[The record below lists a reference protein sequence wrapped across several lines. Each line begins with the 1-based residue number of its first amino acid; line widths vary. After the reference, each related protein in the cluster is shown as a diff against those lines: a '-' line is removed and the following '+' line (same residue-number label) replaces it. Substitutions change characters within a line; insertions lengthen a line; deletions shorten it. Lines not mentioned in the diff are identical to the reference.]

1 MFTLKTV
8 IFTIIALNILGF
20 TILLLHSNSSKAT
33 SSTST
38 ILASRTPYRFKNP
51 IIAYHILKKL
61 DRFNPVDDSYYNTL
75 METKNMYDTVYLG
88 LISDGEYCDKVRGYF
103 VDHPDTLFYEK
114 NFFTDFLPESLTR
127 RIIKQVGNDLH
138 PNMSDYLPIEQKV
151 KRVTKFQ
158 SNINIF
164 FFNIVFHLNQQIG
177 KNFGCISQTYNHIPG
192 IGSLN
197 RKDLSVV
204 SWKNYAST
212 FADDSNCLDTKK
224 FFPETYMLERK
235 DECKKFF
242 SYLDSRDYETLKS
255 KEGVV
260 FIRKFGIGS
269 HKGVGVQPVDQEE
282 EKRLKE
288 KFADG
293 KKCGEITD
301 SIIVQKY
308 ITNPL
313 LLDGHKF
320 DFRMYMLIAS
330 TNPLIVYYYD
340 GFLRLSLYKY
350 DPESTEKAVHLTN
363 TEISK
368 KIFEKARDDGFMGM
382 NETEL
387 RNFQMWNFTKFQDH
401 LLEKKLIS
409 DPNWLDNYLRPL
421 IKKSMIHTVKM
432 SQNDYLKSSMVYELF
447 GIDFILDTDLSLWY
461 LECNSSPVLK
471 GTSEEKDKFLSKM
484 IADQFD
490 VIMAYIRSRMM
501 RVIDYVN
508 KLTIEQ
514 VEENKF
520 LDGVYI
526 PSLELK
532 VKEFELITRNYL
544 EPEFSLSKNNGFEK
558 IIDENL
564 VGLGRYN
571 NLLDVSCIL

>member
-1 MFTLKTV
+1 M
-8 IFTIIALNILGF
+8 
-20 TILLLHSNSSKAT
+20 
-33 SSTST
+33 
-38 ILASRTPYRFKNP
+38 
-51 IIAYHILKKL
+51 
-61 DRFNPVDDSYYNTL
+61 
-75 METKNMYDTVYLG
+75 
-88 LISDGEYCDKVRGYF
+88 
-103 VDHPDTLFYEK
+103 
-114 NFFTDFLPESLTR
+114 
-127 RIIKQVGNDLH
+127 
-138 PNMSDYLPIEQKV
+138 
-151 KRVTKFQ
+151 
-158 SNINIF
+158 
-164 FFNIVFHLNQQIG
+164 
-177 KNFGCISQTYNHIPG
+177 
-192 IGSLN
+192 
-197 RKDLSVV
+197 
-204 SWKNYAST
+204 
-212 FADDSNCLDTKK
+212 
-224 FFPETYMLERK
+224 
-235 DECKKFF
+235 
-242 SYLDSRDYETLKS
+242 
-255 KEGVV
+255 
-260 FIRKFGIGS
+260 
-269 HKGVGVQPVDQEE
+269 
-282 EKRLKE
+282 KE
-288 KFADG
+288 KFDDG
-293 KKCGEITD
+293 KKCGEVTD

-368 KIFEKARDDGFMGM
+368 KIFDKARNDGFMGM

-387 RNFQMWNFTKFQDH
+387 RNFQMWNFTKFQDY

-409 DPNWLDNYLRPL
+409 DSNWLDNYLRPL

-432 SQNDYLKSSMVYELF
+432 SQNDYLQSSMVYELF
-447 GIDFILDTDLSLWY
+447 GVDFILDTDLNLWY

-508 KLTIEQ
+508 RLTIEQ

-526 PSLELK
+526 PSLESK

-544 EPEFSLSKNNGFEK
+544 EPEFSLSKNNGFEI

-564 VGLGRYN
+564 IGAKRYN
-571 NLLDVSCIL
+571 NLLDISCIL